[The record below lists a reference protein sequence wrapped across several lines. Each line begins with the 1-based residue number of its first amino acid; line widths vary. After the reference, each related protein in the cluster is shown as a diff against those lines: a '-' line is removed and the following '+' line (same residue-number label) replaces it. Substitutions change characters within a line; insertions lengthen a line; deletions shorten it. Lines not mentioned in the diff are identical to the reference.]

1 MKKDII
7 KNLKHFSENILKYN
21 FKNIELLKTAL
32 THKSLNQNNNERLEF
47 LGDSILNFIIT
58 KKLYKSFPQYSEGK
72 LTQTRSNLTKG
83 NKLLELS
90 NKLTVE
96 KYILT
101 GKSLKSP
108 NNSIAI
114 NAIEAIIGAIYLDS
128 NLKNTEKIINIIYKN
143 QINENT
149 STKKDPKNRLQEYLQ
164 NKNLSI
170 PNYTLIKTY
179 GKKHNEI
186 FLVKCNINDLN
197 ISVLGIGK
205 SKKIAE
211 KICAEKIIKKYTM
224 IYNDIQ

>member
-7 KNLKHFSENILKYN
+7 KNLKHFTENILKYN
-21 FKNIELLKTAL
+21 FKNIELLKIAL

-83 NKLLELS
+83 SKLLELS
-90 NKLTVE
+90 NELTVE

-101 GKSLKSP
+101 GKSLKNP

-164 NKNLSI
+164 NKKLSI
-170 PNYTLIKTY
+170 PNYKLIKTY

-197 ISVLGIGK
+197 ISVLGIGR

-211 KICAEKIIKKYTM
+211 KVCAEKIIEK
-224 IYNDIQ
+224 IINDIQ